1 MIIEITS
8 NPRELKIVR
17 SKIENYCKDNFK
29 DIEIFKIKL
38 SVDEALQNI
47 IKYAYKRNKTEKI
60 VVTLEKVSNENLM
73 IKIRDYGLQTPIENI
88 KSRNLEDIKPGGLGV
103 HFMKSS
109 SKKMSYEHQKD
120 GGTILTLVF

>member
-29 DIEIFKIKL
+29 DIEIFKVKL

-109 SKKMSYEHQKD
+109 TKKMSYEHQKD

>member
-29 DIEIFKIKL
+29 DIEIFKVKL

-109 SKKMSYEHQKD
+109 SKKMSYEYQKD

>member
-29 DIEIFKIKL
+29 DIEIFKVKL